1 MCVVMTAPAA
11 GESPLA
17 DVAARAGLTAIAAR
31 PPLTTYLRGLWQRRY
46 FIVAFASARNLATFA
61 GARLGQ
67 LWQVLTP
74 LLNAGIYFFVFG
86 VLLQTKR
93 DIHNFI
99 GFLIIGIFIFTYT
112 QHCVISGSRAISG
125 HLSLIRAL
133 HFPRA
138 CLPLAST
145 VQELQQLGIS
155 MGIMIVI
162 VLATGEPVT
171 WAWLLLA
178 PILLLQTMFNL
189 GAAFFMARIGA
200 KLPDVTQLLPF
211 LLRTWLYVSG
221 VFYSISRFTEHS
233 PGWVRT
239 ALDANPVGAYIELV
253 RDVLLDSHKAPSSAW
268 PYAIGWAVVSLIGG
282 FAFFYRGEVTYG
294 RG

>member
-1 MCVVMTAPAA
+1 MTAPAA

-31 PPLTTYLRGLWQRRY
+31 PPLGAYLRGLWQRRH
-46 FIVAFASARNLATFA
+46 FIVAFASARNLVTFA
-61 GARLGQ
+61 GARLGN
-67 LWQVLTP
+67 LWQILTP

-86 VLLQTKR
+86 VLLQTRK
-93 DIHNFI
+93 DIPNFI

-112 QHCVISGSRAISG
+112 QRCVLSGAKAVSG
-125 HLSLIRAL
+125 HLSLVRAL

-145 VQELQQLGIS
+145 VMELQQLGIS
-155 MGIMIVI
+155 MIIMIGI

-171 WAWLLLA
+171 WAWLLLV

-189 GAAFFMARIGA
+189 GAAFFIARVGA
-200 KLPDVTQLLPF
+200 KIADVSQLLPF
-211 LLRTWLYVSG
+211 LLRTWLYLSG
-221 VFYSISRFTEHS
+221 VFYSIHKFAVHS
-233 PGWVRT
+233 PAWVK
-239 ALDANPVGAYIELV
+239 ASLDANPVAVYIELI

-268 PYAIGWAVVSLIGG
+268 PYAVAWAFVSLIGG
-282 FAFFYRGEVTYG
+282 FVFFYRGEVTYG

>member
-1 MCVVMTAPAA
+1 MCAAMTAPAA

-17 DVAARAGLTAIAAR
+17 DVAAGAGLTAIAAR
-31 PPLTTYLRGLWQRRY
+31 PPIGTYLRGLWQRRH
-46 FIVAFASARNLATFA
+46 FVVAFASARNLATFS

-67 LWQVLTP
+67 LWQVITP

-86 VLLQTKR
+86 VLLQTRK
-93 DIHNFI
+93 DVDNFI
-99 GFLIIGIFIFTYT
+99 GFLIIGIFVFTYT
-112 QHCVISGSRAISG
+112 QRCVLSGSRAVSG
-125 HLSLIRAL
+125 NLSLIRAL

-145 VQELQQLGIS
+145 VQELQQLAIS
-155 MGIMIVI
+155 MVIMIGI
-162 VLATGEPVT
+162 VLATGEPIT
-171 WAWLLLA
+171 SAWLLIA

-200 KLPDVTQLLPF
+200 KIADVSQLLPF

-221 VFYSISRFTEHS
+221 VFYSIRTFAESS
-233 PGWVRT
+233 PEWVRV
-239 ALDANPVGAYIELV
+239 ALDANPAAVYIELI
-253 RDVLLDSHKAPSSAW
+253 RDVLLDSHHAASSAW
-268 PYAIGWAVVSLIGG
+268 PYAIGWAFVSLLGG
-282 FAFFYRGEVTYG
+282 FFYFYRGEVTYG

>member
-1 MCVVMTAPAA
+1 MTAPPA

-17 DVAARAGLTAIAAR
+17 DLAARAGLTAIAAR
-31 PPLTTYLRGLWQRRY
+31 PPLAAYLRGVWQRRH
-46 FIVAFASARNLATFA
+46 FIVAFASARNLVTFA

-74 LLNAGIYFFVFG
+74 LLNAGIYYFVFG
-86 VLLQTKR
+86 VLLQTRK
-93 DIHNFI
+93 DVDNFV
-99 GFLIIGIFIFTYT
+99 GFLIIGIFVFTFT
-112 QHCVISGSRAISG
+112 QRCVLSGARAVSG

-145 VQELQQLGIS
+145 FMELQQLGIS
-155 MGIMIVI
+155 MVIMIAV

-171 WAWLLLA
+171 AAWLLLV

-189 GAAFFMARIGA
+189 GASFFMARIGA
-200 KLPDVTQLLPF
+200 RVADVSQLLPF
-211 LLRTWLYVSG
+211 LMRTWLYVSG
-221 VFYSISRFTEHS
+221 VFYSIQKFAGNA
-233 PGWVRT
+233 PDWVRA
-239 ALDANPVGAYIELV
+239 ALDANPVGVYIELV
-253 RDVLLDSHKAPSSAW
+253 RDALLDSHQAASTAW
-268 PYAIGWAVVSLIGG
+268 PYAIGWAVVSMLGG
-282 FAFFYRGEVTYG
+282 FFYFYRGEVTYG